1 MHHPEYESHR
11 VSLSIKQLKYLIP
24 TMIVA
29 QSVASKENLWLK
41 LNKLNCF
48 NLSFLVGVYYNVGLS
63 AKHIYFILERERAI
77 ETETGRKRK
86 SQRKGKEKR
95 EKEIS

>member
-63 AKHIYFILERERAI
+63 AKHIYFILERERVI
-77 ETETGRKRK
+77 ETET
-86 SQRKGKEKR
+86 ER
-95 EKEIS
+95 EKARERERKKERRK